1 MLNLIL
7 SRVERLRPQDS
18 QIMADDI
25 IFSIQR
31 EEEEGEEE
39 EEEEEK
45 EEEEEEE
52 NENEEE

>member
-39 EEEEEK
+39 EEK